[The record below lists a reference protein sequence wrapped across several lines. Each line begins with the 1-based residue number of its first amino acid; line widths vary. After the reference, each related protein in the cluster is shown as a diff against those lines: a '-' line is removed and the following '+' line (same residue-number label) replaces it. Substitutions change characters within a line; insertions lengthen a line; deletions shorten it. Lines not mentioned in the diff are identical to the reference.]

1 MRYFIVIEFIIITL
15 MAAVMQVLGTRFD
28 DGGNMDLSEGGYDT
42 NHNDY
47 PFISLFGVSV
57 ISAYRNAVGD
67 LQMPTYDYW
76 TAEGNSG
83 IYPKVM
89 ISLIW
94 ALYTLFI
101 FVLDLMALNFLIA
114 IFSQSYESIMDR

>member
-1 MRYFIVIEFIIITL
+1 

-28 DGGNMDLSEGGYDT
+28 DGGNMEEDYDT

-47 PFISLFGVSV
+47 PFISSFGVSV
-57 ISAYRNAVGD
+57 LSAYRNAVGD

-83 IYPKVM
+83 IYPKFM

-94 ALYTLFI
+94 LLYLLFI
-101 FVLDLMALNFLIA
+101 FVNVLMSLNFLIA
-114 IFSQSYESIMDR
+114 IFSQSYEYIMDR